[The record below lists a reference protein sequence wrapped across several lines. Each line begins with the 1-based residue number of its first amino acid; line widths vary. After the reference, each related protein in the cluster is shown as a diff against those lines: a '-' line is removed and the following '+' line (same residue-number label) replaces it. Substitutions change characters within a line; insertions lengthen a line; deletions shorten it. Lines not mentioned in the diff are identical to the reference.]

1 MSGRAKTAEEYAS
14 LIEQVIG
21 ELQDILDASRFD
33 FDDVESNTDYV
44 EVLLKEVRQL
54 RASMAD
60 GSYQFG
66 RNDLPFMRIVKL
78 RNDSDLPF
86 IRLFYDINQTH
97 RQGLDIQES

>member
-1 MSGRAKTAEEYAS
+1 MSGRAKTAAEYAG
-14 LIEQVIG
+14 LVEQVIG
-21 ELQDILDASRFD
+21 ELQDIMDASRFD

-44 EVLLKEVRQL
+44 EVLLKEIRQL

-78 RNDSDLPF
+78 RNDGDLPC

-97 RQGLDIQES
+97 RLGLDTQEK